1 MYNLSEL
8 YYPITANPKGA
19 GEILPCKALR
29 PYIRCFWGS
38 SFLEETYRGEPE
50 KQLNDPSAPSL
61 GGEIIIPDSCMDI
74 IWEWDE
80 QTGESGG
87 IFCGINDTPFEAGQ
101 AHDDTGKIRFAI
113 RFHFWAVHLFA
124 DDHLREVLNIHTGV
138 DQYFGSFRSE
148 LGDKLPGTRTVAERI
163 ALVEAY
169 LLRQLEKIR
178 YSNDGMLNA
187 VYAIV
192 KSKGVISVA
201 ALEGNSGFSSRQLE
215 RLFREYIGI
224 SPKKTADL
232 VRFQNVWLDL
242 YRTPP
247 QNRNIQDVVYS
258 YGYSHQSHLNNNF
271 KKFAGRTP
279 LEALAYARN

>member
-87 IFCGINDTPFEAGQ
+87 IFAGL
-101 AHDDTGKIRFAI
+101 TIR
-113 RFHFWAVHLFA
+113 L
-124 DDHLREVLNIHTGV
+124 LKP
-138 DQYFGSFRSE
+138 
-148 LGDKLPGTRTVAERI
+148 DKLTM
-163 ALVEAY
+163 
-169 LLRQLEKIR
+169 IR
-178 YSNDGMLNA
+178 G
-187 VYAIV
+187 
-192 KSKGVISVA
+192 KSASPSASTSGPCTCSPMTIS
-201 ALEGNSGFSSRQLE
+201 
-215 RLFREYIGI
+215 
-224 SPKKTADL
+224 
-232 VRFQNVWLDL
+232 
-242 YRTPP
+242 
-247 QNRNIQDVVYS
+247 
-258 YGYSHQSHLNNNF
+258 
-271 KKFAGRTP
+271 GRS
-279 LEALAYARN
+279 